1 MDIINNLTF
10 TQKENLLPFL
20 LNFIT
25 EERKA
30 HFDEIIPQR
39 TRHLTVVL
47 EDIYQSQNASAVLR
61 TCESLGVQDIHVIE
75 DKHEYTLNPKVTIG
89 CAKWLHIHK
98 HSKPTADTTSC
109 LTDLKQK
116 GYQLVATTPHINDV
130 NINELDVEKPIA
142 LLFGTEKHGL
152 TETAKNMA
160 DTYVKIP
167 MFGFS
172 ESFNISVSAAICIQQ
187 IMSKLRASN
196 VNWQLTG
203 KERVELELEWCYNTI
218 QRPDS
223 LINRFLEDQQKITS
237 N

>member
-1 MDIINNLTF
+1 M
-10 TQKENLLPFL
+10 KE
-20 LNFIT
+20 
-25 EERKA
+25 KD
-30 HFDEIIPQR
+30 HFDTIIPQR

-98 HSKPTADTTSC
+98 HSKPVSDTTTC
-109 LTDLKQK
+109 LTKLKQK
-116 GYQLVATTPHINDV
+116 GYQLVATTPHIDDV
-130 NINELDVEKPIA
+130 NINELDITKPMAI
-142 LLFGTEKHGL
+142 LFGTEKHGL

-160 DTYVKIP
+160 DAYVQIP

-172 ESFNISVSAAICIQQ
+172 ESFNISVSAAICIHQ
-187 IMSKLRASN
+187 IMSKLRASD
-196 VNWQLTG
+196 VNWQLSE
-203 KERVELELEWCYNTI
+203 KERIELELEWCYSTI

-223 LINRFLEDQQKITS
+223 LINRFLEDQHKIKS